1 MKILQYFCGMEQQE
15 NNIYQQIIAGIYQLI
30 NGEGGCGRVVG
41 MSVDNDDNAI
51 IVQHIEMSDR
61 FRQSLMDN
69 INEQISEWRVN
80 PFTNIATEEKDKI
93 KFYLLPEEEIEKA
106 YKQQSL

>member
-61 FRQSLMDN
+61 FRQSLMDD

-80 PFTNIATEEKDKI
+80 PFTNIATEEKTKSSSI
-93 KFYLLPEEEIEKA
+93 FYPRK
-106 YKQQSL
+106 K